1 MNIPLANPAR
11 ELKKIKNF
19 QTRFNKKLNQGVYV
33 GGRDVTTFEENIAS
47 YIGSKYC
54 VAVNSG
60 TDALLLSLIALGI
73 KKGDKVVVPSFTFFA
88 TIEVVMHLG
97 AIPIFVDINTE
108 TYTID
113 IDDFKKKVNQNIK
126 AVIPVHLFGNNA
138 NIDEIKKICSTHNIK
153 IIEDVAQAF
162 GSGTE
167 NNTKLG
173 SIGDIG
179 AFSFFPSKTLG
190 GIGDG
195 GCVVTNNLS
204 YYKKILKLRN
214 HGQGKNYEHEFV
226 GANSRLD
233 SLNAFVL
240 NEKLSIFPEIKKSR
254 DDFYDF
260 YIKNLSHFDW
270 IKLPIKE
277 NENTILN
284 YFTITVPPLIRNKLL
299 SYLNQHQIGA
309 SIYYKKPIHLQKAVL
324 DRYKKISMEKTEKI
338 SKCVIS
344 LPFYSFPEDKEL
356 DYLISKINKF
366 K

>member
-33 GGRDVTTFEENIAS
+33 GGKDVTTFEENIAS

-195 GCVVTNNLS
+195 GCIVTNNLS

-254 DDFYDF
+254 DDFYNF
-260 YIKNLSHFDW
+260 YTKNLSHFDW
-270 IKLPIKE
+270 IRLPIKE

>member
-1 MNIPLANPAR
+1 MKIPLANPAR
-11 ELKKIKNF
+11 EFNRIKDF
-19 QTRFNKKLNQGVYV
+19 EIRFNKKLNEGVYI
-33 GGRDVTTFEENIAS
+33 GGENVSTFEESVAI
-47 YIGSKYC
+47 YTGSKYC

-73 KKGDKVVVPSFTFFA
+73 KKGDKVIVPSFTFFA
-88 TIEVVMHLG
+88 TVEVVMHLG

-113 IDDFKKKVNQNIK
+113 IEDLKNKVNENIK
-126 AVIPVHLFGNNA
+126 AVIPVHLFGNNS
-138 NIDEIKKICSTHNIK
+138 NIEIIKNICSKYDIK

-162 GSGTE
+162 GSGTHK
-167 NNTKLG
+167 NLKLG

-195 GCVVTNNLS
+195 GCIITDNFS
-204 YYKKILKLRN
+204 YYKTILKLRN

-240 NEKLSIFPEIKKSR
+240 NEKLSIFQEIKESR
-254 DDFYDF
+254 NSFYDF
-260 YIKNLSHFDW
+260 YINNLSHLDW
-270 IKLPIKE
+270 INLPIKE
-277 NENTILN
+277 NENTIFN
-284 YFTITVPPLIRNKLL
+284 YFTVTVPPILRNKLL
-299 SYLNQHQIGA
+299 SYLNKHHIGA

-324 DRYKKISMEKTEKI
+324 DRYNKISLKNTESI
-338 SKCVIS
+338 SKSVIS
-344 LPFYSFPEDKEL
+344 LPFYSFPEASEL
-356 DYLISKINKF
+356 EYLITKIDKF

>member
-33 GGRDVTTFEENIAS
+33 GGKDVTTFEENIAS

-204 YYKKILKLRN
+204 QYKKVLKLRN

-260 YIKNLSHFDW
+260 YTKNLSHFDW
-270 IKLPIKE
+270 IRLPIKE

>member
-33 GGRDVTTFEENIAS
+33 GGKDVTTFEENIAS

-113 IDDFKKKVNQNIK
+113 VDDFKKKVNQNIK

-204 YYKKILKLRN
+204 HYKKILKLRN

>member
-1 MNIPLANPAR
+1 MKIPLANPAR

-19 QTRFNKKLNQGVYV
+19 EPRFNKKLQDGLYV
-33 GGRDVTTFEENIAS
+33 GGKDISIFEENIAN

-54 VAVNSG
+54 VTVNSG

-73 KKGDKVVVPSFTFFA
+73 KKGDKVIVPSFTFFA
-88 TIEVVMHLG
+88 TVEVVMHLG
-97 AIPIFVDINTE
+97 AVPVFVEVNTE

-113 IDDFKKKVNQNIK
+113 IEDFKKKVNKTIK
-126 AVIPVHLFGNNA
+126 AVIPVHLFGNNS
-138 NIDEIKKICSTHNIK
+138 NIEIIQNICKKYNIN
-153 IIEDVAQAF
+153 IVEDVAQAF
-162 GSGTE
+162 GSGTK

-173 SIGDIG
+173 SIGDMG

-195 GCVVTNNLS
+195 GCIVTNNLS
-204 YYKKILKLRN
+204 HYKKILKLRN

-240 NEKLSIFPEIKKSR
+240 NEKLSIFQEIKKSR
-254 DDFYDF
+254 NDFYNF
-260 YIKNLSHFDW
+260 YINNLSHLDW
-270 IKLPIKE
+270 MNLPTKE
-277 NENTILN
+277 NDNIILN
-284 YFTITVPPLIRNKLL
+284 YFTLTVSPRVRNKLL

-324 DRYKKISMEKTEKI
+324 EKYKKISMKKTEKI
-338 SKCVIS
+338 SKSVIS
-344 LPFYSFPEDKEL
+344 LPFYSFPKVNEL
-356 DYLISKINKF
+356 EYLIDTIKKF

>member
-1 MNIPLANPAR
+1 MKIPLANPAR

-19 QTRFNKKLNQGVYV
+19 QPRFNKKLNQGVYV
-33 GGRDVTTFEENIAS
+33 GGKDVTTFEENIAS

-204 YYKKILKLRN
+204 QYKKVLKLRN

-260 YIKNLSHFDW
+260 YTKNLSHFDW
-270 IKLPIKE
+270 IRLPIKE

>member
-1 MNIPLANPAR
+1 MKIPLANPAR

-19 QTRFNKKLNQGVYV
+19 QPRFNKKLNQGVYV
-33 GGRDVTTFEENIAS
+33 GGKDVTTFEENIAS

-204 YYKKILKLRN
+204 QYKKVLKLRN

-254 DDFYDF
+254 DAFYDF
-260 YIKNLSHFDW
+260 YTKNLSHFDW
-270 IKLPIKE
+270 IRLPIKE

>member
-11 ELKKIKNF
+11 ELKKVKNF
-19 QTRFNKKLNQGVYV
+19 QPRFNKKLNQGVYV

-195 GCVVTNNLS
+195 GCIVTNNLS

-270 IKLPIKE
+270 IRLPIKE
-277 NENTILN
+277 NENTIFN
-284 YFTITVPPLIRNKLL
+284 YFTITVPPLMRNKLL

-324 DRYKKISMEKTEKI
+324 DRYKRISMEKTEKI

>member
-33 GGRDVTTFEENIAS
+33 GGKDVTTFEENIAS

-113 IDDFKKKVNQNIK
+113 VDDFKKKVNQNIK

-195 GCVVTNNLS
+195 GCIVTNNLS
-204 YYKKILKLRN
+204 HYKKVLKLRN

-260 YIKNLSHFDW
+260 YTKNLSHFDW